1 MATANG
7 VVESQ
12 GTVRVYIPEL
22 ETEADLLVMRNCPA
36 VLSMGRLIEDD
47 GYQFTWHSGE
57 AVLTSPSGARLR
69 CEVRNYVPSLEA
81 GPIPSAAACVEVL
94 QLPCAL
100 PEFAKLYLMSRRIP
114 SRMNVHLRTHLMKLR
129 TLSPR
134 RHLRMLMEILFLM
147 EAPSRSSI

>member
-22 ETEADLLVMRNCPA
+22 KTEADILVMRNCPA
-36 VLSMGRLIEDD
+36 VLSMGGLIEDD

-69 CEVRNYVPSLEA
+69 CEVRN
-81 GPIPSAAACVEVL
+81 
-94 QLPCAL
+94 
-100 PEFAKLYLMSRRIP
+100 
-114 SRMNVHLRTHLMKLR
+114 
-129 TLSPR
+129 
-134 RHLRMLMEILFLM
+134 
-147 EAPSRSSI
+147 

>member
-81 GPIPSAAACVEVL
+81 GSLRSPRAWESFNFHAHF
-94 QLPCAL
+94 
-100 PEFAKLYLMSRRIP
+100 PEFAKLYLMSRRTP

-134 RHLRMLMEILFLM
+134 RHLLMMMEILFLT